1 MVIVA
6 LAASIFAVIGT
17 GGAADAVDEHS
28 HDGWTEWTSG
38 NSLPSAA
45 GHYYLATDVTLTATW
60 TVNFTISL
68 CLNGH
73 SIVMDQ
79 ADGTIR
85 TSVIKVTSSTG
96 FLNLYDC
103 NPSTTSFN
111 GITHAKVGDDTK
123 LGCGVSVESGGTFI
137 MEGGTIFGNKND
149 KGGGVAIE
157 GDSLVKIKSGKV
169 CNNEATG
176 NGGGVYSESM
186 LELSGGEI
194 SNNKSSSSGGGVYSY
209 RASDHI
215 RYFKMSG
222 GTISGNTAGSGAG
235 VYISCSSLQAHS
247 VDNFQMTGGLITKN
261 KGTTQGAGV
270 CLWGGEFIMSSGVIS
285 ENTTSYDGGGVYISS
300 SSTFKMS
307 GGKIIGN
314 RCGGQSM
321 NGGGICQGGTMEISG
336 NPQITDNK
344 DGNINSNVWLF
355 NDRVIKVI
363 ASISSTT
370 PSIGITDTNIASA
383 FTSGYSGS
391 APYLFFFSDDSG
403 KRVIS
408 SGNEATL
415 TSVNLK
421 ISLDP
426 TSFVYDGTAKIPTAT
441 VKDGSTT
448 LTLDTHYTLSYLR
461 GGAATTD
468 LTSAGTITVKAIGT
482 GEYIGKTISKN
493 YTISQASATV
503 TADDK
508 EKDKWEADP
517 EFTATVTGLY
527 GLDTLTY
534 MISREAGEEVGE
546 YAIIPSGETSQGN
559 YKVTYVP
566 GTLIINGLLTVT
578 FDVQGH
584 GDAPDA
590 QYVGYGKKVSEPKE
604 PTAYGWKFGGWFKD
618 SKCTSEWDFSYD
630 TVHEDTT
637 LYAKWTYVHYEDDDE
652 EEVQAYL
659 QRIAHIRAMQEA
671 QQTEDYSE
679 QETVMVTIAAGAVA
693 AALLAVVMML
703 FRRY

>member
-6 LAASIFAVIGT
+6 LAASLFAVIGT
-17 GGAADAVDEHS
+17 GEGADAVDEHS

-45 GHYYLATDVTLTATW
+45 GNYYLATDVTLTATW

-85 TSVIKVTSSTG
+85 TSVVKVTSSTG
-96 FLNLYDC
+96 VLNLYDC
-103 NPSTTSFN
+103 NPLTTSLN
-111 GITHAKVGDDTK
+111 GITHAKVGDDAK
-123 LGCGVSVESGGTFI
+123 LGCGVSVGSGGTFI
-137 MEGGTIFGNKND
+137 MDGGTIFGNKND

-169 CNNEATG
+169 CNNEATE
-176 NGGGVYSESM
+176 NGGGVYSKSM

-194 SNNKSSSSGGGVYSY
+194 SNNKASSNGGGVYSY
-209 RASDHI
+209 RASDHT

-235 VYISCSSLQAHS
+235 VYISCSSGQAYS

-261 KGTTQGAGV
+261 KGTSQGAGV
-270 CLWGGEFIMSSGVIS
+270 CLWGGEFTMSSGVIS

-314 RCGGQSM
+314 SCGGT
-321 NGGGICQGGTMEISG
+321 NLYGGGIYQGGTMEISG

-355 NDRVIKVI
+355 MDRVIKVI
-363 ASISSTT
+363 ASISSTA
-370 PSIGITDTNIASA
+370 PSVGITDTNIASA

-391 APYLFFFSDDSG
+391 APYLFFFSDDSN
-403 KRVIS
+403 KRVIL
-408 SGNEATL
+408 SGTEAAL
-415 TSVNLK
+415 TSVSLSL
-421 ISLDP
+421 SLDQ
-426 TSFVYDGTAKIPTAT
+426 TSFTYDGTAKIPTAT
-441 VKDGSTT
+441 VKDYSTT
-448 LTLDTHYTLSYLR
+448 LTLGTDYTLTYLR
-461 GGAATTD
+461 GGVATTD
-468 LTSAGTITVKAIGT
+468 LTSAGTITVKAVGT
-482 GEYIGKTISKN
+482 GPYIGKTMGSKN

-508 EKDKWEADP
+508 EKDMGESDP

-527 GLDTLTY
+527 GSDTLSYT
-534 MISREAGEEVGE
+534 ISREAGEEVGE
-546 YAIIPSGETSQGN
+546 YVITPAGEASQGN
-559 YKVTYVP
+559 YKVAYVP
-566 GTLIINGLLTVT
+566 GTLTINGLLTVT

-584 GDAPDA
+584 GDAPEA

-618 SKCTSEWDFSYD
+618 SKCTSEWDFSND
-630 TVHEDTT
+630 TVQEDTV
-637 LYAKWTYVHYEDDDE
+637 LYAKWTYVHYEDDD